1 VNRTMY
7 NVAILTASDRGFS
20 GEREDLSGLAIHQ
33 LLASSG
39 SNFQVV
45 AEAIVP
51 DEIDEII
58 EVLNSWCADK
68 IPLILTTGGTGFSPR
83 DITPDATLKVIERHA
98 PGFAEAMRYESLKI
112 TPHAMISRAVAG
124 ICGASLIVN
133 LPGSVKGVQECLGVI
148 LPALPHA
155 LDKLMGD
162 TSDCGRS

>member
-1 VNRTMY
+1 MY

-83 DITPDATLKVIERHA
+83 DITPDATLKVI
-98 PGFAEAMRYESLKI
+98 
-112 TPHAMISRAVAG
+112 AV
-124 ICGASLIVN
+124 SYTHLTLPTKRIV
-133 LPGSVKGVQECLGVI
+133 
-148 LPALPHA
+148 
-155 LDKLMGD
+155 
-162 TSDCGRS
+162 